1 MILNLFFANL
11 LSYFIEKGSSR
22 KQSDVYDELRVGV
35 ARRRHRILYR
45 EHY

>member
-1 MILNLFFANL
+1 MILNLFFADL

-22 KQSDVYDELRVGV
+22 KQSDIYDELGD
-35 ARRRHRILYR
+35 RILCR

>member
-1 MILNLFFANL
+1 MILNLFLADL

-22 KQSDVYDELRVGV
+22 KQSDIYDELGVGV